1 MISQQQSSNLRVA
14 QTPPRQLE
22 KSHEP
27 SIKSFQQAEWTEEHK
42 DCKGGREEAEDE
54 RDECVKGVRE
64 RDRRK
69 R

>member
-14 QTPPRQLE
+14 QTPPRQFE
-22 KSHEP
+22 KSHKP
-27 SIKSFQQAEWTEEHK
+27 SIKSFSQAEWTEGHK
-42 DCKGGREEAEDE
+42 DCKGDRKEAEDE
-54 RDECVKGVRE
+54 RDECVSGERE